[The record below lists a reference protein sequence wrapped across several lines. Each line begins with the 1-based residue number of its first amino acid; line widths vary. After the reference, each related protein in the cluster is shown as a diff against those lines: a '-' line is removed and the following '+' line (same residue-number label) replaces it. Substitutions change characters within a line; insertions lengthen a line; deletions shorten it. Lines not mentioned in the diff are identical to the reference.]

1 VLYVGTRGMPVYICG
16 CELAAG
22 VVNHAI
28 AAHRRWSSIC
38 LVKNTGLCAQPMP
51 ITLFG
56 LAPIFGWPTSSASFS
71 QIPLYTYVFPMGV
84 HGHLGLGVHILSRR
98 ICRCLPGLDATDGV
112 GHFKPQGALS
122 QHRGANSLLRWVLL
136 RSRCQFSL
144 LDHQTLHA
152 AGARLPRGCLSAHPH
167 RTWSTRGHKGMG
179 CMAGTAP
186 SHFTPSPSLLP
197 HHLQPALLDRSP
209 SCLR

>member
-112 GHFKPQGALS
+112 GHFHRAESATIPLLMTGLGDEWHPCLCSLRLMRTLWVGCQPRAHRSSRGWCRFSHRVRCGLGRIDGHLS
-122 QHRGANSLLRWVLL
+122 L
-136 RSRCQFSL
+136 
-144 LDHQTLHA
+144 
-152 AGARLPRGCLSAHPH
+152 
-167 RTWSTRGHKGMG
+167 
-179 CMAGTAP
+179 
-186 SHFTPSPSLLP
+186 
-197 HHLQPALLDRSP
+197 PAL
-209 SCLR
+209 